1 MIKSE
6 DLHSPTALIAPFLN
20 HTGSSGLVRPPGIP
34 GGPGKVLEFEIWSK
48 SPGKDLDFLKTR
60 QNVLEKNY
68 SSPGI

>member
-1 MIKSE
+1 M
-6 DLHSPTALIAPFLN
+6 LIYA
-20 HTGSSGLVRPPGIP
+20 GLVRPPGIP

-48 SPGKDLDFLKTR
+48 SPGKDMDFLKTR